1 MLRTQ
6 DYTGFR
12 LIWGR
17 TVQKTSR

>member
-17 TVQKTSR
+17 RVQRTLR